1 MDRSRREFPQ
11 HPAARKVSY
20 FGRLKQIL
28 TAMGSARDFSE
39 LLTCVTLVAI
49 VGYITDLQLYAGVCV
64 AIQWLSA
71 IYGIPNQTE
80 RYFDLTGSTTYAAA
94 SLLAYLVSDSVSW
107 RDTLLTVFVWLW
119 CVRLGSFLYWRIREC
134 GSDKRFAEIIVDPLC
149 FLAAWNIQ
157 GLWVFFTLLSVLLS
171 ITHGVDDPEVKPLDI
186 IGTSLW
192 LVGYAIEVTADCQ
205 KTLFRLDQRNEGQF
219 IRSGLW
225 SYSRH
230 PNYFGEIMMWIG
242 VFLVSV
248 HTLPSFALQCGAAV
262 SPTFMTL
269 LIIFRSGIPLLE
281 EQADERWGKV
291 KAYQEYKK
299 ETSVLVPL
307 PKRKAKA
314 Y

>member
-1 MDRSRREFPQ
+1 MS
-11 HPAARKVSY
+11 
-20 FGRLKQIL
+20 
-28 TAMGSARDFSE
+28 FSQDLRE
-39 LLTCVTLVAI
+39 LLTCMSLVAA

-80 RYFDLTGSTTYAAA
+80 RYFDLTGSTTYATV
-94 SLLAYLVSDSVSW
+94 SMLAYLQSESMSW
-107 RDTLLTVFVWLW
+107 RDTLLTAFVWLW
-119 CVRLGSFLYWRIREC
+119 CVRLGSFLYWRICQC
-134 GSDKRFAEIIVDPLC
+134 GSDKRFAEIIVNPLC

-171 ITHGVDDPEVKPLDI
+171 VTHGVDDPEVKPLDI

-192 LVGYAIEVTADCQ
+192 IVGYIIEVTADYQ
-205 KTLFRLDQRNEGQF
+205 KTQFRLDKRNDGQF
-219 IRSGLW
+219 IRTGLW
-225 SYSRH
+225 KYSRH

-242 VFLVSV
+242 VFLVAV

-281 EQADERWGKV
+281 EAADERWGKLKTYQNY
-291 KAYQEYKK
+291 KAQ
-299 ETSVLVPL
+299 TSVLVPMPQRKL
-307 PKRKAKA
+307 PEPKRAKIA
-314 Y
+314 